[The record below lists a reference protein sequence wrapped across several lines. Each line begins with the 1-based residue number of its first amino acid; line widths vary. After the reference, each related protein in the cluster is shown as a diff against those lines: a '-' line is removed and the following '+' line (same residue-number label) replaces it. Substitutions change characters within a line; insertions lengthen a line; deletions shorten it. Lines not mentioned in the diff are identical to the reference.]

1 MGLLTCVQNQI
12 PDSYG
17 NDETTFEKRE
27 TNPLDVPLDDIAEDL
42 LSFLNEVK
50 SLREAKKE
58 IEKKYEIKKE
68 DGDCWPA
75 DDIKRVWGKTR
86 SMDIKSRRR
95 RYWAHVII
103 LQMLK
108 RFKKDHNDTTND
120 MNKSCETR
128 SGMKENSEDTSS
140 QSIAE
145 LETAGAAGGVEQM
158 LGEGKKLSK
167 VSRPTES
174 DSGVASGSQLS
185 ASSTD
190 VPPSPAEVNPVT
202 SSSNSET
209 KNAALLNEDEDT
221 DNDNDQRKDV
231 DDYELYVEGM
241 YDPEN
246 EIREDDLCSTDD
258 TNQACGK
265 AESIQENSE
274 YKSSQDSDE
283 LKTETAAEGVKQVS
297 GGKDPE
303 SNYYGQTNIG
313 RQGGTGTQFP
323 SGSQDTAKDVGAVT
337 NQPGA
342 DSAAPN
348 YETSMDIDDEYNY
361 ICIPLSKFAST
372 STIES
377 SDANPNTDTHLDYT
391 YQLIDQSPS
400 NTQCIIRTKESYV
413 MLYDTDTKNA
423 KWVYEILNKSTVPF
437 HYKKQTFKKDDT
449 IDDGKQALD
458 SMNGFKDEDKDYVRG
473 HLAAAANHM
482 WCQEAYKDTYLISNM
497 TPQMSNIN
505 NGIWKTLENYCR
517 NLIDKVR
524 NVHVYTGPL
533 YQNNDEGST
542 MKGKAVPTHYFKIV
556 IMEDENG
563 KAKVECYIVENKKKE
578 SETTE
583 SKKNDICDYSVN
595 LNKIETMS
603 GLTFTHKG
611 DNNRRIEKKTLTCFG
626 ENGSKRATIVVNIST

>member
-1 MGLLTCVQNQI
+1 MGCFSRQHA
-12 PDSYG
+12 
-17 NDETTFEKRE
+17 RE
-27 TNPLDVPLDDIAEDL
+27 YVLQEEEINSTDVSLGYVANDL
-42 LSFLNEVK
+42 LLFFYEFKKLDN
-50 SLREAKKE
+50 AKKE
-58 IEKKYEIKKE
+58 IEKKYGIEPQE
-68 DGDCWPA
+68 HNCWTE
-75 DDIKRVWGKTR
+75 DDIKKAWKETTKEKT
-86 SMDIKSRRR
+86 KSRRR
-95 RYWAHVII
+95 RHWARVIM
-103 LQMLK
+103 LQIVK
-108 RFKKDHNDTTND
+108 SFVCDTCKQNAAQKNRDATTVEQG
-120 MNKSCETR
+120 CETTP
-128 SGMKENSEDTSS
+128 NSEDRII
-140 QSIAE
+140 QSNAE

-158 LGEGKKLSK
+158 LGEEKKLSK

-174 DSGVASGSQLS
+174 DSGVASGSPLS

-190 VPPSPAEVNPVT
+190 VPPSPAEVNSIT

-209 KNAALLNEDEDT
+209 RNAALLNEDEDT
-221 DNDNDQRKDV
+221 DNDNDQRKTF

-246 EIREDDLCSTDD
+246 EIWEDVLWSTDD
-258 TNQACGK
+258 TNQTCEK
-265 AESIQENSE
+265 AVCFEENSE
-274 YKSSQDSDE
+274 DRSSQDSDE
-283 LKTETAAEGVKQVS
+283 PNTDPAETDTQRSGRKRSKSTDCKAIAGTES
-297 GGKDPE
+297 
-303 SNYYGQTNIG
+303 SSG
-313 RQGGTGTQFP
+313 RQ
-323 SGSQDTAKDVGAVT
+323 DIANDDDVVT
-337 NQPGA
+337 NQSGA

-348 YETSMDIDDEYNY
+348 DERIIMDIDDEYNY
-361 ICIPLSKFAST
+361 ICIPLSKFGKKPT
-372 STIES
+372 ES
-377 SDANPNTDTHLDYT
+377 SDANTNTHPNADTNSDYT
-391 YQLIDQSPS
+391 YQLIDESPICEK
-400 NTQCIIRTKESYV
+400 CIIRTKESYV
-413 MLYDTDTKNA
+413 MLYDTDTKND

-437 HYKKQTFKKDDT
+437 HYKKQTFKKDET
-449 IDDGKQALD
+449 IDNDKQALD
-458 SMNGFKDEDKDYVRG
+458 SMNGFKDKDYDRG

-497 TPQMSNIN
+497 TPQVSNIN

-578 SETTE
+578 S
-583 SKKNDICDYSVN
+583 KKTNNPTKKREPIYLRDYSVN

-611 DNNRRIEKKTLTCFG
+611 DNNTRIEKKTLTCTG